1 MALNTSNSSNLEQ
14 LAEKELIVTRFY
26 KIPLL
31 IPKHTMPLA
40 PIDGGS
46 MTNEWFAW
54 LARFLTDKSP
64 TGMQMSMNGLG
75 YRYASKAV
83 NLC

>member
-1 MALNTSNSSNLEQ
+1 
-14 LAEKELIVTRFY
+14 
-26 KIPLL
+26 
-31 IPKHTMPLA
+31 MPLA